1 MFKSSWATNPKDDSD
16 NDDISVGTSEEE
28 LVSNPDD
35 VDYHEGI
42 SLSEGEEDI
51 DYDALPDPV
60 AEKKAKAPNPAPV
73 RKIYEKKTVEYAPAL
88 KASTQMKP
96 TKVQEIPVAA
106 TKSAPK
112 KSLPPKPNN
121 LNKAK
126 K

>member
-1 MFKSSWATNPKDDSD
+1 MFKASWDPKDDSD

-35 VDYHEGI
+35 VDYHEGV

-60 AEKKAKAPNPAPV
+60 VEKKVKAPNPPPV
-73 RKIYEKKTVEYAPAL
+73 RKIYEKKTVEYAPAAL

-96 TKVQEIPVAA
+96 PKVQEIPVAA

-112 KSLPPKPNN
+112 KAQPPKPNN